1 MLLQNQATLVDLQEL
16 LQDPEFTR
24 LPTIGRWAKSGFN
37 ARVLR
42 TNTLLMKDDWTYLDD
57 RVVEVSSTILNGI
70 ADLNAMGLSFGN
82 GGIGTMISQYQSGSA
97 MRAATITMD
106 PRVDAERDR
115 RNYPLVSVP
124 VPLIMC
130 PFELNIRELAAG
142 RQHGH
147 QLDVS
152 HIEDATRSVTEG
164 MESLLFLGSAL
175 VVQGTTIYGYTTHT
189 SRNTGNGSSW
199 ATSTNIYPN
208 VLTMLAGLK
217 GDGYATGPYRL
228 YLHPTQFQQALAL
241 NANTSTTI
249 MQTIQSLPG
258 FGPGSVK
265 EAGTLTA
272 GQAVMVHM
280 TRNVVDLSVG
290 QDITVVEWL
299 EKGGMASDFI
309 VMACMVPRVKST
321 ADGKSGIYHMSNL
334 T

>member
-1 MLLQNQATLVDLQEL
+1 MPLITGEL
-16 LQDPEFTR
+16 TVLELSEFAQ
-24 LPTIGRWAKSGFN
+24 LPAMARFFKSGFN
-37 ARVLR
+37 VNALR

-70 ADLNAMGLSFGN
+70 ADLESMGLSFSN
-82 GGIGTMISQYQSGSA
+82 GGLGTMISQYHQASA
-97 MRAATITMD
+97 MRAATVTMD

-115 RNYPLVSVP
+115 INFPLVSVP
-124 VPLIMC
+124 VPIIMT
-130 PFELNIRELAAG
+130 PFELNIRELMAA

-147 QLDVS
+147 QLDVT
-152 HIEDATRSVTEG
+152 HIDDATRSVSEG
-164 MESLLFLGSAL
+164 METLLFNGSAL
-175 VVQGTTIYGYTTHT
+175 VIQGTAIYGYTTHT
-189 SRNTGNGSSW
+189 SRNTGTGSSW
-199 ATSTNIYPN
+199 GTSTNIYPN

-217 GDGYATGPYRL
+217 GDGYASGPYRL

-249 MQTIQSLPG
+249 MSTIQSLPG

-265 EAGTLTA
+265 EVGTLTA
-272 GQAVMVHM
+272 GQAVLVNM

-290 QDITVVEWL
+290 QNTTVVEWA
-299 EKGGMASDFI
+299 EKGGMASEFI

-321 ADGKSGIYHMSNL
+321 ADGKSGVYHMSGL